1 MCWFF
6 NFDYDNLN
14 DNHYLERSGIIFEN
28 VKQFIQFASDTRSLE
43 LVLGSTSCLAMILES
58 DDDNEVSILIDFL
71 SNLSFIDSKYFFLQM
86 TSGLDE
92 NLLSNKTI
100 NFDVTILETSRNSE
114 GKHNFFHNLKLL
126 GFVYQGVANLHVF
139 CVFSFHG

>member
-1 MCWFF
+1 MCWFL
-6 NFDYDNLN
+6 NFDYDNVN
-14 DNHYLERSGIIFEN
+14 NNHYLERSGIIFEN
-28 VKQFIQFASDTRSLE
+28 GKQFIQIAASDTRNLE

-71 SNLSFIDSKYFFLQM
+71 SNLSFIDSKYFMLQM

-100 NFDVTILETSRNSE
+100 NFDVTISETNRNLE
-114 GKHNFFHNLKLL
+114 GKDNFFITSNFWVLL
-126 GFVYQGVANLHVF
+126 IKVGQICMSSVF
-139 CVFSFHG
+139 